1 MTKRTITPE
10 AEAALRAL
18 TTANRKARELD
29 AKIFELATTA
39 IEGGISFKVIGE
51 AHNPPLT
58 APASR
63 SRFEGGE
70 AGREHRRAQARLRSR
85 ERTAALARVAREGNT
100 AA

>member
-18 TTANRKARELD
+18 TAANRKARDLD
-29 AKIFELATTA
+29 AKIFELAITA
-39 IEGGISFKVIGE
+39 IGGGVSFKAVGE
-51 AHNPPLT
+51 AHNPPLS

-63 SRFEGGE
+63 SRFEGG
-70 AGREHRRAQARLRSR
+70 ASGREHRRAQARLRSR
-85 ERTAALARVAREGNT
+85 ERTAALALITKEST